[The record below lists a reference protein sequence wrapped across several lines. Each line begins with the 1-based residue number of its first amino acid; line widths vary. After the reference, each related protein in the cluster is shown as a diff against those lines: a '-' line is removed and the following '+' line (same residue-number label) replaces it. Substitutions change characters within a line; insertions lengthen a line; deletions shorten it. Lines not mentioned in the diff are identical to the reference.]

1 MKKQIFKNIFSSYLV
16 KSIGILL
23 GFLLIPFLIQK
34 LGREAF
40 GLIVLSESTII
51 FFEILTTSVRS
62 ALSRHATFSLAQSN
76 KRDFIEY
83 LSTGRGILFIST
95 GLVFITGT
103 IISYNF
109 ANIFK
114 VPPLY
119 VEQSKI
125 LFFLITIAFSISIP
139 NMIFWSVLFAKQRF
153 DLINISASAV
163 LIVRAVSIFVLY
175 SILPQKYISLV
186 MYGFI
191 YLAVVYIRNSTI
203 YWLHKK
209 IMPDI
214 KINIRHFTRAK
225 VKEILSFTS
234 HSSLGRISYLLFN
247 NTAIILINIFWGA
260 GSNAIYAI
268 SLKLPTMM
276 RRIFNETTW
285 SLTPTFTNLLAKDDK
300 EKFELLFFMYSKFV
314 SIVTVP
320 LSLMLIFLAKP
331 IISFWVGDE
340 FILASK
346 ILPIHV
352 LPLLITLP
360 FAVTSCVTN
369 AYAKLKIPSK
379 VNLGVAVLNV
389 GFIVILGKVFALK
402 LFGVAIATAI
412 STFLYVVLFKSYYTC
427 KIANVSLRR
436 YWIESF
442 IKPTMWA
449 CIIIGGSFLLIAMI
463 QSGFQLTP
471 ILFFILIPSLLLY
484 YISAYKLILNLTEKE
499 HIREL
504 FKLVLTKPRVNLEL
518 DNGS

>member
-163 LIVRAVSIFVLY
+163 LIPIKV
-175 SILPQKYISLV
+175 
-186 MYGFI
+186 
-191 YLAVVYIRNSTI
+191 TI
-203 YWLHKK
+203 
-209 IMPDI
+209 
-214 KINIRHFTRAK
+214 
-225 VKEILSFTS
+225 
-234 HSSLGRISYLLFN
+234 
-247 NTAIILINIFWGA
+247 
-260 GSNAIYAI
+260 
-268 SLKLPTMM
+268 
-276 RRIFNETTW
+276 
-285 SLTPTFTNLLAKDDK
+285 
-300 EKFELLFFMYSKFV
+300 
-314 SIVTVP
+314 
-320 LSLMLIFLAKP
+320 
-331 IISFWVGDE
+331 
-340 FILASK
+340 
-346 ILPIHV
+346 
-352 LPLLITLP
+352 
-360 FAVTSCVTN
+360 C
-369 AYAKLKIPSK
+369 
-379 VNLGVAVLNV
+379 
-389 GFIVILGKVFALK
+389 
-402 LFGVAIATAI
+402 
-412 STFLYVVLFKSYYTC
+412 
-427 KIANVSLRR
+427 
-436 YWIESF
+436 
-442 IKPTMWA
+442 
-449 CIIIGGSFLLIAMI
+449 
-463 QSGFQLTP
+463 
-471 ILFFILIPSLLLY
+471 
-484 YISAYKLILNLTEKE
+484 
-499 HIREL
+499 
-504 FKLVLTKPRVNLEL
+504 
-518 DNGS
+518 